1 MTIRNL
7 HSFFAPKS
15 VAVIGASERPGRL
28 GTVVLRNLREGQFKG
43 AIWPVNPKRD
53 QVQGLAAWPAV
64 NRLPQAPDLAV
75 ICTPADTVVGLI
87 GELGRLGTRAV
98 IVMTAGLRQADPR
111 DPSRTLEQAMLQ
123 AARPYLLRV
132 LGPNCLGLLVPD
144 MSLNAS
150 FAPAQALCGPLAFV
164 TQSGALAT
172 AMLDWANER
181 GIGFSHFVSIGDSA
195 DVDVG
200 DMLDYLAT
208 DARTRAILLYIES
221 VQNARKFMSAA
232 RAAARNK
239 PVIVVKAGRAPE
251 GARAA
256 ASHTGA
262 LAGSDQVFDAA
273 VQRSGLLRVQT
284 LEALLDAAQTLS
296 HFDYASRSSSLK
308 PPYQRLALLTN
319 GGGAGVLAADALVL
333 GGGHL
338 AELAPETLAAL
349 SQQLPT
355 TWSHANPVDIIGD
368 APVDRYLNALRILI
382 SAKELD
388 GILFMHAPTAVV
400 PAAEIAQACLPVLKA
415 AGKPVLT
422 CWLGG
427 SCVAQARALSHA
439 TGIASHDTPER
450 AVAAWLQLCD
460 HARHQQLLEQLVSV
474 ALPDIEAS
482 LEPSRALLGR
492 VREQGRAWAG
502 DADSIELLRL
512 WGLPTLATQ
521 ACPDVEQS
529 VACADQIGYPV
540 ALKLI
545 SAQVLHKS
553 DVGGVVLNLHNG
565 QQVRQ
570 AALQIRE
577 ELAKR
582 QPEASFSGYTVQ
594 AMARKNEG
602 TRELILGL
610 KVDPVFGPVLLLG
623 QGGVEVH
630 LHGRHALALPPLN
643 DHLAQ
648 DLIERSGIGPLLAAH
663 RGRSSAQVAALVE
676 ALLKLSLMAT
686 SLTEIAELDINP
698 LWIDEAGVLAVDTR
712 VRLRGASEAR
722 VQPAILPYPRHLEEG
737 LVCGPEQLELRPIRP
752 EDGPALQLFYAQA
765 SEDDLRLRFFAAR
778 RSIPVSELARYSQI
792 DFDREMTFVLMRPDH
807 PKDRMIGEVRAV
819 CDPDNQGAEFAIQI
833 AAPYQSQGLGQRLMN
848 KLIAYLRQRGTRELT
863 GLCLLEN
870 RPMLALARRLGFAIQ
885 GPAQTGVASL
895 RLMLQP
901 EALQPKKLQ
910 PEAISPQ
917 KGELKG
923 ERLDSQVHAS

>member
-64 NRLPQAPDLAV
+64 NSLPQPPDLAV

-200 DMLDYLAT
+200 DILDYLAT

-221 VQNARKFMSAA
+221 VQGARKFMSAA

-273 VQRSGLLRVQT
+273 VERSGLLRVNT
-284 LEALLDAAQTLS
+284 LEDLLDAAQTLA
-296 HFDYASRSSSLK
+296 HFDYPAKSSLLK
-308 PPYQRLALLTN
+308 PPHQRLAMLTN

-333 GGGHL
+333 GGGQL
-338 AELAPETLAAL
+338 AELSPETIAAL
-349 SQQLPT
+349 DQHLPS
-355 TWSHANPVDIIGD
+355 TWSRANPIDIIGD
-368 APVDRYLNALRILI
+368 APVERYVKALQILTQAQEI
-382 SAKELD
+382 D
-388 GILFMHAPTAVV
+388 GILFLHAPTAVV
-400 PAAEIAQACLPVLKA
+400 PAAEIATSCLPILQA
-415 AGKPVLT
+415 ASKPILT
-422 CWLGG
+422 SWLGG
-427 SCVAQARALSHA
+427 SCVKQARALTHGA
-439 TGIASHDTPER
+439 GIASHDTPER
-450 AVAAWLQLCD
+450 AVAAWLALCKY
-460 HARHQQLLEQLVSV
+460 ARHQQLLEQLVSIP
-474 ALPDIEAS
+474 LPDVQGAFQAS
-482 LEPSRALLGR
+482 RTLLDQVQAQEG
-492 VREQGRAWAG
+492 GLWLG
-502 DADSIELLRL
+502 DARSAELLRL

-521 ACPDVEQS
+521 ACADAEES
-529 VACADQIGYPV
+529 VAWAERIGYPV

-545 SAQVLHKS
+545 SDQVVHKT
-553 DVGGVVLNLHNG
+553 DVGGVLLGLANG
-565 QQVRQ
+565 LQVRQ
-570 AALQIRE
+570 AAVQIRD
-577 ELAKR
+577 ELAR
-582 QPEASFSGYTVQ
+582 RRPQAHVAGFTVQ
-594 AMARKNEG
+594 AMGQKTEG

-610 KVDPVFGPVLLLG
+610 KVDPVFGPAILLG

-630 LHGRHALALPPLN
+630 LHGRHAIALPPLN
-643 DHLAQ
+643 EHLAL

-663 RGRSSAQVAALVE
+663 RGRSRARIEVLVD
-676 ALLKLSLMAT
+676 ALLKLSIMAT
-686 SLTEIAELDINP
+686 RLTEVAELDLNP
-698 LWIDEAGVLAVDTR
+698 LWIDEHGGRIVDAR
-712 VRLRGASEAR
+712 IRLRGASEAA
-722 VQPAILPYPRHLEEG
+722 VQPAILPYPRHLEETWVDG
-737 LVCGPEQLELRPIRP
+737 SQRLELRPIRP
-752 EDGPALQLFYAQA
+752 EDGPALQQFYAQA
-765 SEDDLRLRFFAAR
+765 SPEDLRLRFFAAR

-792 DFDREMTFVLMRPDH
+792 DFDREMTFVLMRPHEPQDS
-807 PKDRMIGEVRAV
+807 MVGEVRAV
-819 CDPDNQGAEFAIQI
+819 CDPDNQTAEFAIQI
-833 AAPYQSQGLGQRLMN
+833 ARDHQSRGLGRRLMN
-848 KLIAYLRQRGTRELT
+848 KLITYLRARGTRELM
-863 GLCLLEN
+863 GLCLLDN
-870 RPMLALARRLGFAIQ
+870 LSMLALARELGFAIEIRPQ
-885 GPAQTGVASL
+885 DSMACL
-895 RLMLQP
+895 KL
-901 EALQPKKLQ
+901 KLQ
-910 PEAISPQ
+910 TAGGG
-917 KGELKG
+917 KG
-923 ERLDSQVHAS
+923 